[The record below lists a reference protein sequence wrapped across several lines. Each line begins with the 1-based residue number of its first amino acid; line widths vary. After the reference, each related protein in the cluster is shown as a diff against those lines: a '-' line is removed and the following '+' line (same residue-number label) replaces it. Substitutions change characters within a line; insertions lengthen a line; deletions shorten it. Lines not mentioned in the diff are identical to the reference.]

1 MKRKKKAHG
10 TVLGL
15 GLAKREIRR
24 TYSVAE
30 EDESDPTI
38 AEHQKIKH
46 LLL

>member
-24 TYSVAE
+24 TYSMAE
-30 EDESDPTI
+30 
-38 AEHQKIKH
+38 AN
-46 LLL
+46 